1 MSKRYCITIILG
13 CVVVYFLLVAFCL
26 SESLHQGVADDPTLK
41 GKGKDAACM
50 DYALVLSSR
59 LVADGIHGQ
68 LNFYR
73 RHIRKTAIKGSH
85 MFVVYRFQTT
95 ANGSSTTKSRIQLM
109 RPMEKRNPYGSI
121 CFSFQSHPIS
131 HGDRSGEVGLC
142 PADPRNWLVVRRY
155 CPLTRGRNCGSIELL
170 LKRPGQRI

>member
-26 SESLHQGVADDPTLK
+26 SESLRKGVADDPTLK

-59 LVADGIHGQ
+59 LVSDAIHGQ

-73 RHIRKTAIKGSH
+73 WHIRKTAIKGSH
-85 MFVVYRFQTT
+85 MFVVYRLPDDSEWIVD
-95 ANGSSTTKSRIQLM
+95 NEI
-109 RPMEKRNPYGSI
+109 PYPTHAADGETQPVWKHLFFFPVSPY
-121 CFSFQSHPIS
+121 FS
-131 HGDRSGEVGLC
+131 
-142 PADPRNWLVVRRY
+142 W
-155 CPLTRGRNCGSIELL
+155 
-170 LKRPGQRI
+170 